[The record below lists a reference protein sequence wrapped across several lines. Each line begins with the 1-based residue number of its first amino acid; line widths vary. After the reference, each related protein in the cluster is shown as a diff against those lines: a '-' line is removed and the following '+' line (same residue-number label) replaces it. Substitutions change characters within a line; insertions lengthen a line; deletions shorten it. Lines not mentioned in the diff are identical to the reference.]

1 MTASMSPPP
10 PPLSEKAATGC
21 VLATAVPPATS
32 RQTVG
37 WSHSFSVSGID
48 SKIGKTNKIVN
59 KVTKRNNQHSCT
71 VDNKVGQANQRK
83 QNKQHIKS
91 RAGMVWLN

>member
-1 MTASMSPPP
+1 MTASMPPPPPPP

-37 WSHSFSVSGID
+37 WSHSFFREWNRLKNWKDKEKSEQS
-48 SKIGKTNKIVN
+48 
-59 KVTKRNNQHSCT
+59 NQKKQPAQLHS
-71 VDNKVGQANQRK
+71 
-83 QNKQHIKS
+83 
-91 RAGMVWLN
+91 

>member
-37 WSHSFSVSGID
+37 WSHSFFCEWNRLKNWKEKRNSEQSNQKKHNRAQLITKLD
-48 SKIGKTNKIVN
+48 RQIKENKTNNIS
-59 KVTKRNNQHSCT
+59 NQ
-71 VDNKVGQANQRK
+71 GQAWF
-83 QNKQHIKS
+83 
-91 RAGMVWLN
+91 G